1 MSQKKLTRSYIHIP
15 LKKPISGETFGQRFN
30 KTADKNPDKEM
41 YVFYADKERK
51 TFRQM
56 QEEVS
61 ISFQALDIELGT
73 C

>member
-1 MSQKKLTRSYIHIP
+1 MGATLGQIFN
-15 LKKPISGETFGQRFN
+15 ETV
-30 KTADKNPDKEM
+30 DKNPDKEM

-61 ISFQALDIELGT
+61 SK
-73 C
+73 